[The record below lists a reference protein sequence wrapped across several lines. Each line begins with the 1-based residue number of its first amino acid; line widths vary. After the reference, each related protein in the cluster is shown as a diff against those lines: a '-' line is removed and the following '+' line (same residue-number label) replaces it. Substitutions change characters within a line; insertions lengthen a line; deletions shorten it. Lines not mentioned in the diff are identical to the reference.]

1 MSFAKDDLIA
11 VLRLRYD
18 YYSASNV
25 FDAARERA
33 SIADKASYEA
43 ADLRAIREVL
53 PKVGDRLTTVL
64 ERFDEMLGG
73 APAGKDGGGGKKE
86 DKKADAPKA
95 EVKAEKSD
103 KADAPKA
110 EVKAEKS
117 DKADAPKAEAKA
129 DDKKGDESKADD
141 KKADDKADDKAEQAS

>member
-33 SIADKASYEA
+33 SVADKASYDQ
-43 ADLRAIREVL
+43 ADVRAIREVL
-53 PKVGDRLTTVL
+53 PKVGDRLTAVL
-64 ERFDEMLGG
+64 ERFDELLGG
-73 APAGKDGGGGKKE
+73 APAGKDAGGGGKKE

-103 KADAPKA
+103 KAEKPAQDKKADEAPKA

-117 DKADAPKAEAKA
+117 DKA
-129 DDKKGDESKADD
+129 ESP
-141 KKADDKADDKAEQAS
+141 KADDKAGDKADENKADAAS

>member
-1 MSFAKDDLIA
+1 MTFAKDDLIA

-33 SIADKASYEA
+33 SVADKAAYEP
-43 ADLRAIREVL
+43 ADVRAIRAEL
-53 PKVGDRLTTVL
+53 PSVGDRLTAVL

-73 APAGKDGGGGKKE
+73 APAGKDGGGTKKD
-86 DKKADAPKA
+86 DKKADKAEAPKAEAPKA

-103 KADAPKA
+103 KAEAA
-110 EVKAEKS
+110 
-117 DKADAPKAEAKA
+117 KAEAKA
-129 DDKKGDESKADD
+129 DDKKSDEPKADD
-141 KKADDKADDKAEQAS
+141 KKADDKAEAS

>member
-33 SIADKASYEA
+33 SVGDKATYDA
-43 ADLRAIREVL
+43 ADVRAIREVL
-53 PKVGDRLTTVL
+53 PKVGDRLTAVL
-64 ERFDEMLGG
+64 ERFDELLGG
-73 APAGKDGGGGKKE
+73 APAGKDAGAKKE
-86 DKKADAPKA
+86 DKKADAPKPPA

-103 KADAPKA
+103 KAAKAPADEKKADEAPKA
-110 EVKAEKS
+110 EVKVEKS
-117 DKADAPKAEAKA
+117 DKAESAKA
-129 DDKKGDESKADD
+129 DEKKADEP
-141 KKADDKADDKAEQAS
+141 KADDKADAAS

>member
-1 MSFAKDDLIA
+1 MTFAKDDLIA

-18 YYSASNV
+18 YYSAGNV

-43 ADLRAIREVL
+43 ADVRAIRAAL
-53 PKVGDRLTTVL
+53 PSVGDRLTAVL
-64 ERFDEMLGG
+64 ERFDELLGA
-73 APAGKDGGGGKKE
+73 APAGKDAPKKE
-86 DKKADAPKA
+86 EKKADAPKA

-103 KADAPKA
+103 KTEKAPAPAEDKKADEAPKA

-117 DKADAPKAEAKA
+117 DKTEKAPADE
-129 DDKKGDESKADD
+129 KKDDD
-141 KKADDKADDKAEQAS
+141 KKADAAS